1 MHTSYIYNYWLQCFC
16 SYRGNYSEK
25 VKNPVYIPP
34 DNTDE
39 TIPDAAEDQ
48 IKSDKNND
56 DEIAM
61 SPKEAKDEKELLKE
75 EYSIN

>member
-1 MHTSYIYNYWLQCFC
+1 MSCDYVFY

-25 VKNPVYIPP
+25 IKNPVYIPP

-39 TIPDAAEDQ
+39 TIPDAAEEK
-48 IKSDKNND
+48 IKSDKNDDDD
-56 DEIAM
+56 DEAAR
-61 SPKEAKDEKELLKE
+61 SPDEAKDEKELLKE